1 MTMIDTQPNTAPR
14 SRSGSVAGPVL
25 AALLASVAASKAV
38 AAAGLAIQVDPD
50 AARLMPAGS
59 STFVTVSNTG
69 SSALSSL
76 RLFAGG
82 GLALT
87 CDLQTRQGAGFA
99 QPGALSPGDSV
110 LCAVERS
117 GAAGRAWQA
126 GLAASAMDLAGNRSL
141 VRHASLNPRG
151 GLITPDQ
158 GIVVLLAGGTHV
170 DGNFNGLLDAG
181 EQIDYHYTLYN
192 DGSLALASLVLVDL
206 EGVVACPGSTLA
218 VGAHMVCTR
227 SYTVTAGDAAAG
239 LVFNEVEV
247 VGVDAGAGPVQA
259 GDVVLR
265 QNLAGSA
272 EIRVVK
278 SPLLLDDADNSGFAS
293 VGDRLRYTFA
303 VKNSHA
309 QQLTSVGLVEPD
321 PSLID
326 TPIVCQALTLAAQPW
341 AGNGTGTLVTTDTA
355 LCSAEYTV
363 RPADAAAGQALNLVV
378 ANGTAT
384 FAGPVAGTAAS
395 AVAIPRLG
403 PLQVAKVAS
412 VPATP
417 PGGSLVYT
425 VTVRNLGS
433 LPVLNV
439 TISDPV
445 PPGLTGFAW
454 TCAGAACPV
463 AAGSGAINVTVP
475 NFAAGAEVVFTINA
489 TVASNPPNPI
499 LNVVTVTPETGAECA
514 PDGSP
519 PPCRADV
526 PVGVS
531 NPMLPVPLG
540 GGLWLLLLAGL
551 LGLAARFGLAARR
564 VA

>member
-1 MTMIDTQPNTAPR
+1 MTMIDTQSNAAPR
-14 SRSGSVAGPVL
+14 TRSGSVAGPVL
-25 AALLASVAASKAV
+25 AALLASLAASKTV

-50 AARLMPAGS
+50 AARLVPAAS
-59 STFVTVSNTG
+59 ATFVSVSNTG
-69 SSALSSL
+69 GSALSSL
-76 RLFAGG
+76 RLFAGS

-87 CDLQTRQGAGFA
+87 CDLQTRQGAGFS

-110 LCAVERS
+110 LCAVDRS
-117 GAAGRAWQA
+117 GGGRAWQA
-126 GLAASAMDLAGNRSL
+126 GLAVSAIDLAGNRAL
-141 VRHASLNPRG
+141 VRHAALNPSG

-170 DGNFNGLLDAG
+170 DDDFDGLLDAG

-192 DGSLALASLVLVDL
+192 DGSLALSSLVLVDL
-206 EGVVACPGSTLA
+206 AGVVACPASTLA

-309 QQLTSVGLVEPD
+309 QPLISVGLVEPD

-326 TPIVCQALTLAAQPW
+326 TPIVCQALTLAPQPW
-341 AGNGTGTLVTTDTA
+341 AGNGSGTLLPTDTA

-363 RPADAAAGQALNLVV
+363 RAADAAAGQALNLVV
-378 ANGTAT
+378 ANGTAA
-384 FAGPVAGTAAS
+384 FAGPVSATAAS
-395 AVAIPRLG
+395 AVVIPRLG

-412 VPATP
+412 QPVIG

-433 LPVLNV
+433 LPILNV

-445 PPGLTGFAW
+445 PAGLTGFTW

-463 AAGSGAINVTVP
+463 AAGSGAVNVTVP
-475 NFAAGAEVVFTINA
+475 SFAAGAEAVFTIDA

-531 NPMLPVPLG
+531 FPTLPVPLG
-540 GGLWLLLLAGL
+540 GGLWLWLLAGL
-551 LGLAARFGLAARR
+551 LGGVARSALAGRR
-564 VA
+564 TA